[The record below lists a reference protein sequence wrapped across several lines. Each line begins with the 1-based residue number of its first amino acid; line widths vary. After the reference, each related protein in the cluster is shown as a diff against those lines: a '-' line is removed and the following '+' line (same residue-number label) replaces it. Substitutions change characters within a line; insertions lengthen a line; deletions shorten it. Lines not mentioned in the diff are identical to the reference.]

1 MAPPDHEETIMRE
14 EVPVLIVGAG
24 PAGLVAAATL
34 ARYGVE
40 ALVVER
46 RLTPNDHPR
55 ATVVSTWS
63 MELMR
68 SWGIADEIRTGAVD
82 VEWTGHVSQTLTEPG
97 FEIPL
102 GYPTRAQSPAISPGG
117 PACAPQDHLEP
128 VLTRYLESL
137 GGRIQRATELV
148 GLADRGDDGVEAVLA
163 DSGGSVRTVRA
174 RYVIGADGAR
184 SVVRSEIGVTSSGPG
199 EMLDAVSALFRAPL
213 WERLGDRRHVIYPI
227 THRDAEGVFVPAGVG
242 DRWIFG
248 LRRDPGMFYPDD
260 WNEAAM
266 TRMIRVASGIP
277 DLEPRFETIRA
288 YRWAA
293 DLADSFREGNVFL
306 VGDAAHRVTP
316 RGGTG
321 MNTAIRDGFDLGWK
335 LAWKLLGW
343 SSPGLLDSYESERR
357 PVAAHNLERSV
368 DPEGSVREVADELHV
383 DLGGRI
389 PHVWVEPGRSTL
401 DLVGPGLTLFAG
413 PHANGADARVI
424 CGPVPIAIRSLPAMT
439 ARALGIGAAETL
451 MVRPD
456 GAPVRVSADRA
467 LAAAAA

>member
-1 MAPPDHEETIMRE
+1 MRE

-34 ARYGVE
+34 ARYGVDT
-40 ALVVER
+40 LVVER

-68 SWGIADEIRTGAVD
+68 SWGIADEIRAGAVD
-82 VEWTGHVSQTLTEPG
+82 VEWTGHVSQALVDPG

-102 GYPTRAQSPAISPGG
+102 GYPTLAQSPAITPVG
-117 PACAPQDHLEP
+117 PACAPQDHFEP

-137 GGRIQRATELV
+137 GGRIERATELV
-148 GLADRGDDGVEAVLA
+148 GLTDRGADGVDAVLA
-163 DSGGSVRTVRA
+163 DSSGSVRTVHA

-199 EMLDAVSALFRAPL
+199 ELLDAMSALFRAPL

-248 LRRDPGMFYPDD
+248 FRRDPGTLYPED
-260 WNEAAM
+260 WTEAAM
-266 TRMIRVASGIP
+266 TRLVRVASGIP
-277 DLEPRFETIRA
+277 DLEPRFEAIRA
-288 YRWAA
+288 FRWTA
-293 DLADSFREGNVFL
+293 DLAERFRDGNVFL

-321 MNTAIRDGFDLGWK
+321 MNTAIRDGFDLAWK
-335 LAWKLLGW
+335 LAWVLRGW

-389 PHVWVEPGRSTL
+389 PHVWVEPGCSTL

-413 PHANGADARVI
+413 PDADGIHGRALA
-424 CGPVPIAIRSLPAMT
+424 GPVPVAARKLPAMT

-451 MVRPD
+451 LVRPD
-456 GAPVRVSADRA
+456 GAPVRVSGDRA